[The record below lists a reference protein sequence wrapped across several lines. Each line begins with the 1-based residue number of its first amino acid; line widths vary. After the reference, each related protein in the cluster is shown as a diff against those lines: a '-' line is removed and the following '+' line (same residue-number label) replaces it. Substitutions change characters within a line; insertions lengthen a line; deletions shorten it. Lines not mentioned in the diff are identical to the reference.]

1 MSTAAEKRE
10 KRRLEN
16 EEKVS
21 KALATLQ
28 QVVESNIT
36 PRNIRK
42 IVKDAINTLTDG
54 KTAIGIRAANS
65 ISILEEVSQ
74 DPNMPS
80 FSRVTIWSAVST
92 LESVRES

>member
-1 MSTAAEKRE
+1 MSTAAERRE
-10 KRRLEN
+10 KKRIEN
-16 EEKVS
+16 EDKVQ
-21 KALATLQ
+21 KALATLS

-42 IVKDAINTLTDG
+42 IVKDAINMLNDT
-54 KTAIGIRAANS
+54 KVSIGVSAANS